1 MTMKIAIDSAGGTEA
16 ECSMSAGSDPSAT
29 LPPPDPVNPSE
40 QRALAV
46 QVMTTEHF
54 TLQSARASAT
64 AESSSRSAL
73 FLTVLSAALVT
84 LALAAQVAN
93 PEEVLLLALL
103 ALGVVFFLGLVTYLR
118 VLENGIEDYLY
129 VKEMNRIRHFYLE
142 VAPETAPYFVLSHFD
157 DPEGVHRSMGMEAR
171 RWESLLTSAGAVSV
185 VNSVVGGVFSAVA
198 VEVLTHPARTIPV
211 ATGIVFAVV
220 TALGFFQHETAR
232 WRRAEETAPA
242 RFARSRK
249 EPDA

>member
-1 MTMKIAIDSAGGTEA
+1 MTA
-16 ECSMSAGSDPSAT
+16 EMDPSAM
-29 LPPPDPVNPSE
+29 LPPLDPVNPFE

-54 TLQSARASAT
+54 TLQSARASAA

-84 LALAAQVAN
+84 LALAAQVASM
-93 PEEVLLLALL
+93 EEVLLLALL

-157 DPEGVHRSMGMEAR
+157 DSEGVHRSMGMEAR
-171 RWESLLTSAGAVSV
+171 RWEGLLTSAGAVSV
-185 VNSVVGGVFSAVA
+185 VNSVVGGVFFALAVQ
-198 VEVLTHPARTIPV
+198 LLIRPAGTIPV
-211 ATGIVFAVV
+211 ATGVVFAAGI
-220 TALGFFQHETAR
+220 ALGFLRHEARR

-242 RFARSRK
+242 RFARSRE
-249 EPDA
+249 EPDS